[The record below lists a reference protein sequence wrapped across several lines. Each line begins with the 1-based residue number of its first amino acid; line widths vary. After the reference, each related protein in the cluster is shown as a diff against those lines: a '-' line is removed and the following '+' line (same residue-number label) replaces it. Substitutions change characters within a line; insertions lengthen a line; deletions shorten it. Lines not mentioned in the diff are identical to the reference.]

1 MIQHYLKVAIRN
13 LLKYKVQ
20 TGISMLGLA
29 AGFVCF
35 VLSTFWIHYEMTY
48 DQFRKDADRLY
59 LVRVNDGFAEERIT
73 WRVPVPL
80 GPYLKEHFPEIESF
94 AHFSSYEY
102 RVQVEG
108 RYEQAFF
115 SSADSAWVQMMD
127 VQLVDGNR
135 NFMQE
140 RSKEVAITEETAK
153 AWFGHEN
160 PLGKELEIRT
170 GDKRTIGAVVRVNNR
185 HTNFPIALMGDP
197 RKDRTWWNQTW
208 RMLVKVKE
216 GTDIPALE
224 AKISENLPYE
234 LIHPNEVRNT
244 GIERLY
250 LTPLTELRYAK
261 DFRNQSEGSI
271 TFRYI
276 VYFSVTGL
284 LVILCALMNYLT
296 LFINRMQVRKRE
308 MKLRLVHGASIQ
320 SLVRLLSLEFLLLL
334 MGSFLI
340 GMLGMEILFPAFLEL
355 TGTDAGR
362 TSLYGEALLF
372 LILISV
378 LLLSVAIGVIYGIQ
392 RRQLQGSGNGE
403 SERRFRTWIRKGSIV
418 FQLFICMLFMT
429 GTQWMNRQ
437 LDYLRQHDLGME
449 LHNRGYFAL
458 DRTENTSPFVEKLKQ
473 LPMITEVLPADYRP
487 LVTDI
492 GTSVGQIYQWEG
504 LEQKLDVPMPI
515 NLFVG
520 DETLARFYGLT
531 LLAGEWLNEF
541 SGYGEIVINESL
553 ARRMGYTPEEAI
565 GKHLITILQ
574 TPNQVIKGVVKDFQY
589 TSPTEQVPN
598 TGFIIGDEMGLMLWK
613 NGILFRFEEGT
624 WDACRTAIEQLCRKE
639 ASDKEITLVNEEE
652 SYNKYLQSE
661 AMLARLLAFASL
673 VCMLVAI
680 FGIYSLVTLTCEQR
694 RKEIAIRKVNGATV
708 RNILSLFYREYI
720 VLLLL
725 AALPAFPLAYILVK
739 HWIETYT
746 RQMSIPIAPALG
758 VFLVLLLVVGLSISW
773 RVWRAAHENPAEVIK
788 RE

>member
-35 VLSTFWIHYEMTY
+35 VLSAFWIHYEMTY

-59 LVRVNDGFAEERIT
+59 LVRVNDGFAEGRIT

-80 GPYLKEHFPEIESF
+80 GAYLQEHFPEIESF
-94 AHFSSYEY
+94 AYFYSFEY
-102 RVQVEG
+102 RVKVEG
-108 RYEQAFF
+108 RYEKAFF

-185 HTNFPIALMGDP
+185 HTNFPITLMGDP
-197 RKDRTWWNQTW
+197 RNGRTWWYQSW
-208 RMLVKVKE
+208 KMLVKVKE

-224 AKISENLPYE
+224 AKISGNLPYE
-234 LIHPNEVRNT
+234 LVHPNEVWNI

-261 DFRNQSEGSI
+261 DFRDQSEGGI

-378 LLLSVAIGVIYGIQ
+378 LLLGVAIGVIYGIQ

-613 NGILFRFEEGT
+613 NGILFRFKEGT

-673 VCMLVAI
+673 VCILVAI

>member
-59 LVRVNDGFAEERIT
+59 LVRVNDGFAEGRIT

-80 GPYLKEHFPEIESF
+80 GAYLQEHFPEIESF
-94 AHFSSYEY
+94 AYFDLFEY

-108 RYEQAFF
+108 RYEQAFL
-115 SSADSAWVQMMD
+115 SSADSAWVKMMD

-135 NFMQE
+135 NFMQQ

-170 GDKRTIGAVVRVNNR
+170 DDKRTIGAIVRVNNR

-208 RMLVKVKE
+208 KMLVKVKE

-261 DFRNQSEGSI
+261 DFRNQSEGGI

-320 SLVRLLSLEFLLLL
+320 SLVRLLGLEFLLLL
-334 MGSFLI
+334 IGSFLI

-378 LLLSVAIGVIYGIQ
+378 LLLGVAIGVIYGIQ

-487 LVTDI
+487 LVSDI
-492 GTSVGQIYQWEG
+492 GTTVGQIYQWEG
-504 LEQKLDVPMPI
+504 LEQKLDVPIPI

-613 NGILFRFEEGT
+613 NGILFRFKEGT

-639 ASDKEITLVNEEE
+639 APDKEITLVNEEE

>member
-29 AGFVCF
+29 AGFICF
-35 VLSTFWIHYEMTY
+35 VLSAFWIHYEMSY

-59 LVRVNDGFAEERIT
+59 LVRVNDGFAEGRIT

-80 GPYLKEHFPEIESF
+80 GAYLKEHFPEIESF
-94 AHFSSYEY
+94 AYFHLFEY
-102 RVQVEG
+102 RVKVEG
-108 RYEQAFF
+108 RYEQASF

-135 NFMQE
+135 NFMQQ
-140 RSKEVAITEETAK
+140 RSKEVAITEETAR
-153 AWFGHEN
+153 AWFGSEN

-185 HTNFPIALMGDP
+185 HTNFPITLMGA
-197 RKDRTWWNQTW
+197 RNGRTWWYQSW
-208 RMLVKVKE
+208 KMLVKVKE

-224 AKISENLPYE
+224 AKISDNLPYE
-234 LIHPNEVRNT
+234 LIHPSETRNT

-261 DFRNQSEGSI
+261 DFRDQSEGGI

-320 SLVRLLSLEFLLLL
+320 SLVRLLGLEFLLLL
-334 MGSFLI
+334 IGSFLI

-487 LVTDI
+487 LVSDI
-492 GTSVGQIYQWEG
+492 GTTVGQIYQWEG

-589 TSPTEQVPN
+589 TSPTEQLPN

-613 NGILFRFEEGT
+613 NGILFRFKEGT

-673 VCMLVAI
+673 ICMLVAI

-746 RQMSIPIAPALG
+746 RQMPIPIAPALG

>member
-1 MIQHYLKVAIRN
+1 MITHDLKVAIRN

-35 VLSTFWIHYEMTY
+35 VLSAFWIHYERTY

-59 LVRVNDGFAEERIT
+59 LVRVNDGYAEGRIT
-73 WRVPVPL
+73 WRVPIPL

-94 AHFSSYEY
+94 AYFYSFEY
-102 RVQVEG
+102 RVKVEG

-135 NFMQE
+135 NFMQQ

-208 RMLVKVKE
+208 KMLVKVKE

-224 AKISENLPYE
+224 AKISDNLPYE
-234 LIHPNEVRNT
+234 LIHPSETRNT

-261 DFRNQSEGSI
+261 DFRDQSEGGI

-320 SLVRLLSLEFLLLL
+320 SLVRLLGLEFLLLL
-334 MGSFLI
+334 IGSFLI

-487 LVTDI
+487 LVSDI
-492 GTSVGQIYQWEG
+492 GTTVGQIYQWEG

-553 ARRMGYTPEEAI
+553 ARRMGYTPEEAV
-565 GKHLITILQ
+565 GKHIRMGLQ
-574 TPNQVIKGVVKDFQY
+574 TANQKIKGVVKDFQY
-589 TSPTEQVPN
+589 TSPTEQMPN

-613 NGILFRFEEGT
+613 NGILFRFKEGT

-673 VCMLVAI
+673 ICILVAI

-746 RQMSIPIAPALG
+746 RQMPIPIAPALG

>member
-35 VLSTFWIHYEMTY
+35 VLSAFWIHYERTY

-59 LVRVNDGFAEERIT
+59 LVRVNDGFAEGRIT

-80 GPYLKEHFPEIESF
+80 GAYLQEHFPEIESF
-94 AHFSSYEY
+94 APFTTYEY
-102 RVQVEG
+102 RVKVEG
-108 RYEQAFF
+108 RYEKAIL

-135 NFMQE
+135 NFMQQ
-140 RSKEVAITEETAK
+140 RSKEVAITEETAR
-153 AWFGHEN
+153 AWFGSEN

-185 HTNFPIALMGDP
+185 HTNFPITLMGA
-197 RKDRTWWNQTW
+197 RNGRTWWYQSW
-208 RMLVKVKE
+208 KMLVKVKE

-224 AKISENLPYE
+224 AKISGNLPYE
-234 LIHPNEVRNT
+234 LVHPNEVWNI

-261 DFRNQSEGSI
+261 DFRDQSEGGI

-320 SLVRLLSLEFLLLL
+320 SLVRLLGLEFLLLL

-487 LVTDI
+487 LVSDI
-492 GTSVGQIYQWEG
+492 GTTVGQIYQWEG

-553 ARRMGYTPEEAI
+553 ARRMGYTPEEAV
-565 GKHLITILQ
+565 GKHIRMGLQ
-574 TPNQVIKGVVKDFQY
+574 TANQKIKGVVKDFQY
-589 TSPTEQVPN
+589 KAPTEQLPN

-613 NGILFRFEEGT
+613 NGILFRFKEGT

-673 VCMLVAI
+673 ICMLVAI

-746 RQMSIPIAPALG
+746 RQMPIPIAPALG

>member
-1 MIQHYLKVAIRN
+1 MITHDLKVAIRN

-29 AGFVCF
+29 TGFVCF

-59 LVRVNDGFAEERIT
+59 LVRVNDGFAEGRIT

-80 GPYLKEHFPEIESF
+80 GAYLQEHFPEIESF
-94 AHFSSYEY
+94 AYFYSFEY
-102 RVQVEG
+102 RVKVEG
-108 RYEQAFF
+108 RYEQAFL
-115 SSADSAWVQMMD
+115 SSADSAWVQMID

-135 NFMQE
+135 NFMQQ

-153 AWFGHEN
+153 AWFGQEN
-160 PLGKELEIRT
+160 PLGKELEI
-170 GDKRTIGAVVRVNNR
+170 GIDDKRTIGAVVRVDNR
-185 HTNFPIALMGDP
+185 HTNFPITLMGDP
-197 RKDRTWWNQTW
+197 QTGRTWWYQSW
-208 RMLVKVKE
+208 KMLVKVKE

-261 DFRNQSEGSI
+261 DFRDQSEGGI

-320 SLVRLLSLEFLLLL
+320 SLVRLLGLEFLLLL
-334 MGSFLI
+334 IGSFLI

-378 LLLSVAIGVIYGIQ
+378 LLLGVAIGVIYGIQ

-458 DRTENTSPFVEKLKQ
+458 DRTENTSPFVDKLKQ

-487 LVTDI
+487 LVSDI
-492 GTSVGQIYQWEG
+492 GTTVGQIYQWEG

-553 ARRMGYTPEEAI
+553 ARRMGYTPEEAV
-565 GKHLITILQ
+565 GKHIRMGLQ
-574 TPNQVIKGVVKDFQY
+574 TANQKIKGVVKDFQY
-589 TSPTEQVPN
+589 KAPTEQLPN

-613 NGILFRFEEGT
+613 NGILFRFKEGT

-673 VCMLVAI
+673 ICMLVAI

-739 HWIETYT
+739 HWIETYM

>member
-35 VLSTFWIHYEMTY
+35 VLSAFWIHYEMTY

-59 LVRVNDGFAEERIT
+59 LVRVNDGFAEGRIT

-80 GPYLKEHFPEIESF
+80 GAYLQEHFPEIESF
-94 AHFSSYEY
+94 APFTTYEY
-102 RVQVEG
+102 RVKVEG
-108 RYEQAFF
+108 RYEKAFL

-135 NFMQE
+135 NFMQQ
-140 RSKEVAITEETAK
+140 RSKEVAITEETAR
-153 AWFGHEN
+153 AWFGSEN
-160 PLGKELEIRT
+160 PLGKEVEIVT
-170 GDKRTIGAVVRVNNR
+170 GDKRTIGAIVRVNNR

-197 RKDRTWWNQTW
+197 RNGRTWWYQSW
-208 RMLVKVKE
+208 KMLVKVKE

-234 LIHPNEVRNT
+234 LIHPNEVWNT

-261 DFRNQSEGSI
+261 DFRDQSEGGI

-320 SLVRLLSLEFLLLL
+320 SLVRLLGLEFLLLL

-613 NGILFRFEEGT
+613 NGILFRFKEGT
-624 WDACRTAIEQLCRKE
+624 WDTCRTAIEQLCRKE
-639 ASDKEITLVNEEE
+639 APDKEITLVNEEE

-758 VFLVLLLVVGLSISW
+758 VFLVLLWVVGLSISW

>member
-1 MIQHYLKVAIRN
+1 MITHDLKVAIRN

-29 AGFVCF
+29 AGFICF
-35 VLSTFWIHYEMTY
+35 VLSAFWIHYEMSY

-59 LVRVNDGFAEERIT
+59 LVRVNDGFAEGRIT

-80 GPYLKEHFPEIESF
+80 GAYLQEHFPEIESF
-94 AHFSSYEY
+94 APFTTYEY
-102 RVQVEG
+102 RVKVEG
-108 RYEQAFF
+108 RYEKAIL

-135 NFMQE
+135 NFMQQ

-170 GDKRTIGAVVRVNNR
+170 DDKRTIGAVVRVNNR

-208 RMLVKVKE
+208 MMLVKVEE

-261 DFRNQSEGSI
+261 DFRDQSEGGI

-320 SLVRLLSLEFLLLL
+320 SLVRLLGLEFLLLL
-334 MGSFLI
+334 IGSFLI

-378 LLLSVAIGVIYGIQ
+378 LLLGVAIGVIYGIQ

-487 LVTDI
+487 LVSDI
-492 GTSVGQIYQWEG
+492 GTTVGQIYQWEG

-613 NGILFRFEEGT
+613 NGILFRFKEGT

-639 ASDKEITLVNEEE
+639 APDKEITLVNEEA

-673 VCMLVAI
+673 ICILVAI

>member
-29 AGFVCF
+29 AGFICF
-35 VLSTFWIHYEMTY
+35 VLSAFWIHYEMTY

-59 LVRVNDGFAEERIT
+59 LVRVNDGFAEGRIT

-108 RYEQAFF
+108 RYEQAFL

-378 LLLSVAIGVIYGIQ
+378 LLLGVAIGVIYGIQ

-613 NGILFRFEEGT
+613 NGILFRFKEGT

-746 RQMSIPIAPALG
+746 RQMPIPIAPALG

>member
-1 MIQHYLKVAIRN
+1 MITHDLKVAIRN

-29 AGFVCF
+29 AGFICF
-35 VLSTFWIHYEMTY
+35 VLSAFWIHYEMSY

-59 LVRVNDGFAEERIT
+59 LVRVNDGFAEGRIT

-80 GPYLKEHFPEIESF
+80 GAYLQEHFPEIESF
-94 AHFSSYEY
+94 APFTTYEY
-102 RVQVEG
+102 RVKVEG
-108 RYEQAFF
+108 RYEKAIL

-135 NFMQE
+135 NFMQQ

-170 GDKRTIGAVVRVNNR
+170 DDKRTIGAVVRVNNR

-208 RMLVKVKE
+208 MMLVKVEE

-261 DFRNQSEGSI
+261 DFRNQSEGGI

-320 SLVRLLSLEFLLLL
+320 SLVRLLGLEFLLLL
-334 MGSFLI
+334 IGSFLI

-378 LLLSVAIGVIYGIQ
+378 LLLGVAIGVIYGIQ

-487 LVTDI
+487 LVSDI
-492 GTSVGQIYQWEG
+492 GTTVGQIYQWEG

-553 ARRMGYTPEEAI
+553 ARRMGYTPEEAV
-565 GKHLITILQ
+565 GKHIRMGLQ
-574 TPNQVIKGVVKDFQY
+574 TANQKIKGVVKDFQY
-589 TSPTEQVPN
+589 KAPTEQLPN

-613 NGILFRFEEGT
+613 NGILFRFKEGT

-639 ASDKEITLVNEEE
+639 APDKEITLVNEEE

-673 VCMLVAI
+673 ICMLVAI

>member
-35 VLSTFWIHYEMTY
+35 VLSAFWIHYEMTY

-59 LVRVNDGFAEERIT
+59 LVRVNDGFAEGRIT

-80 GPYLKEHFPEIESF
+80 GAYLKEHFPEIESF
-94 AHFSSYEY
+94 AYFDLFEY
-102 RVQVEG
+102 RVKVEG
-108 RYEQAFF
+108 RYEQAFL

-135 NFMQE
+135 NFMQQ

-185 HTNFPIALMGDP
+185 HTNFPITLMGDP
-197 RKDRTWWNQTW
+197 RNGRTWWYQSW
-208 RMLVKVKE
+208 KMLVKVKE

-261 DFRNQSEGSI
+261 DFRDQSEGGI

-320 SLVRLLSLEFLLLL
+320 SLVRLLGLEFLLLL

-378 LLLSVAIGVIYGIQ
+378 LLLGVAIGVIYGIQ

-487 LVTDI
+487 LVSDI
-492 GTSVGQIYQWEG
+492 GTAVGQIQQWEG
-504 LEQKLDVPMPI
+504 LEQKLDVPIPI

-565 GKHLITILQ
+565 GKHINTGMQIS
-574 TPNQVIKGVVKDFQY
+574 NQVIKGVVKDFQY
-589 TSPTEQVPN
+589 TPPTEQIPN
-598 TGFIIGDEMGLMLWK
+598 TGFVIGDEMGLMLWQ
-613 NGILFRFEEGT
+613 NGILFRFKEGT

-639 ASDKEITLVNEEE
+639 APDKEISLVNEEE

-746 RQMSIPIAPALG
+746 RQMPIPIAPALG

-773 RVWRAAHENPAEVIK
+773 RVWCAAHENPAEVIK

>member
-59 LVRVNDGFAEERIT
+59 LVRVNDGFAEGRIT

-80 GPYLKEHFPEIESF
+80 GAYLQEHFPEIESF

-102 RVQVEG
+102 RVKVEG
-108 RYEQAFF
+108 RYEQAFL

-135 NFMQE
+135 NFMQQ

-170 GDKRTIGAVVRVNNR
+170 DDKRTIGAIVRVNNR

-208 RMLVKVKE
+208 KMLVKVKE

-261 DFRNQSEGSI
+261 DFRDQSEGGI

-320 SLVRLLSLEFLLLL
+320 SLVRLLGLEFLLLL

-378 LLLSVAIGVIYGIQ
+378 LLLGVAIGVIYGIQ

-487 LVTDI
+487 LVSDI
-492 GTSVGQIYQWEG
+492 GTTVGQIYQWEG

-553 ARRMGYTPEEAI
+553 ARRMGYTPEEAV
-565 GKHLITILQ
+565 GKHIRMGLQ
-574 TPNQVIKGVVKDFQY
+574 TANQKIKGVVKDFQY
-589 TSPTEQVPN
+589 KAPTEQLPN

-613 NGILFRFEEGT
+613 NGILFRFKEGT
-624 WDACRTAIEQLCRKE
+624 WDACRTALEQLCRKE
-639 ASDKEITLVNEEE
+639 ASDKEITLVNEEA

-758 VFLVLLLVVGLSISW
+758 IFLVLLLVVGLSISW

>member
-59 LVRVNDGFAEERIT
+59 LVRVNDGFAEGRIT

-80 GPYLKEHFPEIESF
+80 GAYLQEHFPEIESF
-94 AHFSSYEY
+94 APFTTYEY
-102 RVQVEG
+102 RVKVEG
-108 RYEQAFF
+108 RYEKAIL

-135 NFMQE
+135 NFMQQ
-140 RSKEVAITEETAK
+140 RSKEVAITEETAR
-153 AWFGHEN
+153 AWFGSEN

-185 HTNFPIALMGDP
+185 HTNFPITLMGA
-197 RKDRTWWNQTW
+197 RNGRTWWYQSW
-208 RMLVKVKE
+208 KMLVKVKE

-224 AKISENLPYE
+224 AKISDNLPYE
-234 LIHPNEVRNT
+234 LIHPSETRNT

-261 DFRNQSEGSI
+261 DFRDQSEGGI

-320 SLVRLLSLEFLLLL
+320 SLVRLLGLEFLLLL
-334 MGSFLI
+334 IGSFLI

-378 LLLSVAIGVIYGIQ
+378 LLLGVAIGVIYGIQ

-487 LVTDI
+487 LVSDI
-492 GTSVGQIYQWEG
+492 GTTVGQIYQWEG

-553 ARRMGYTPEEAI
+553 ARRMEYTPEEAI

-589 TSPTEQVPN
+589 TSPTEQMPN

-613 NGILFRFEEGT
+613 NGILFRFKEGT

-639 ASDKEITLVNEEE
+639 APDKEITLVNEEA

-746 RQMSIPIAPALG
+746 RQMPIPIAPALG

>member
-35 VLSTFWIHYEMTY
+35 VLSAFWIHYEMTY

-59 LVRVNDGFAEERIT
+59 LVRVNDGFAEGRIT

-80 GPYLKEHFPEIESF
+80 GAYLQEHFPEIESF
-94 AHFSSYEY
+94 APFTTYEY
-102 RVQVEG
+102 RVKVEG
-108 RYEQAFF
+108 RYEKAIL

-135 NFMQE
+135 NFMQQ
-140 RSKEVAITEETAK
+140 RSKEVAITEETAR
-153 AWFGHEN
+153 AWFGSEN
-160 PLGKELEIRT
+160 PLGKELEIWT

-185 HTNFPIALMGDP
+185 HTNFPITLMGDP
-197 RKDRTWWNQTW
+197 RNGRTWWYQSW
-208 RMLVKVKE
+208 KMLVKVKE

-224 AKISENLPYE
+224 AKISGNLPYE
-234 LIHPNEVRNT
+234 LVHPNEVWNI

-261 DFRNQSEGSI
+261 DFRDQSEGGI

-320 SLVRLLSLEFLLLL
+320 SLVRLLGLEFLLLL

-613 NGILFRFEEGT
+613 NGILFRFKEGT

>member
-1 MIQHYLKVAIRN
+1 MITHDLKVAIRN

-48 DQFRKDADRLY
+48 DQFRKDAERLY
-59 LVRVNDGFAEERIT
+59 LVRVNDGFAEGRIT

-80 GPYLKEHFPEIESF
+80 GAYLQEHFPEIESF

-108 RYEQAFF
+108 RYEQAFL

-135 NFMQE
+135 NFMQQ

-170 GDKRTIGAVVRVNNR
+170 DDKRTIGAIVRVNNR

-208 RMLVKVKE
+208 KMLVKVKE
-216 GTDIPALE
+216 GTDIPVLE

-261 DFRNQSEGSI
+261 DFRDQSEGGI

-320 SLVRLLSLEFLLLL
+320 SLVRLLGLEFLLLL
-334 MGSFLI
+334 IGSFLI

-487 LVTDI
+487 LVSDI
-492 GTSVGQIYQWEG
+492 GTTVGQIYQWEG

-553 ARRMGYTPEEAI
+553 ARRMGYTPEEAV
-565 GKHLITILQ
+565 GKHIRMGLQ
-574 TPNQVIKGVVKDFQY
+574 TANQKIKGVVKDFQY
-589 TSPTEQVPN
+589 KAPTEQLPN

-613 NGILFRFEEGT
+613 NGILFRFKEGT

-639 ASDKEITLVNEEE
+639 ASDKEITLVNEEA

-673 VCMLVAI
+673 ICILVAI

>member
-1 MIQHYLKVAIRN
+1 MIQYYLKVAIRN

-29 AGFVCF
+29 AGFICF
-35 VLSTFWIHYEMTY
+35 VLSTFWIHYEMSY

-59 LVRVNDGFAEERIT
+59 LVRVNDGYAEGRIT
-73 WRVPVPL
+73 WRVPIPL

-94 AHFSSYEY
+94 AYFYSFEY
-102 RVQVEG
+102 RVKVEG
-108 RYEQAFF
+108 RYEKAFF

-135 NFMQE
+135 NFMQQ
-140 RSKEVAITEETAK
+140 RSKEVAITEETAR
-153 AWFGHEN
+153 AWFGSEN

-185 HTNFPIALMGDP
+185 HTNFPITLMGDP
-197 RKDRTWWNQTW
+197 RNGRTWWYQSW
-208 RMLVKVKE
+208 KMLVKVKE

-224 AKISENLPYE
+224 AKISGNLPYE
-234 LIHPNEVRNT
+234 LVHPNEVRNT

-261 DFRNQSEGSI
+261 DFRDQSEGGI

-320 SLVRLLSLEFLLLL
+320 SLVRLLGLEFLLLL
-334 MGSFLI
+334 IGSFLI

-378 LLLSVAIGVIYGIQ
+378 LLLGVAIGVIYGIQ

-487 LVTDI
+487 LVSDI
-492 GTSVGQIYQWEG
+492 GATVGQIYQWEG

-553 ARRMGYTPEEAI
+553 ARRMGYTPKEAV
-565 GKHLITILQ
+565 GKHIRMGLQ
-574 TPNQVIKGVVKDFQY
+574 TANQKIKGVVKDFQY
-589 TSPTEQVPN
+589 KAPTEQMPN
-598 TGFIIGDEMGLMLWK
+598 TGFIIGDEMGIMLRS
-613 NGILFRFEEGT
+613 NGILFRFKEGT

-639 ASDKEITLVNEEE
+639 APDKEITLVNEEE

-673 VCMLVAI
+673 VCILVAI

-746 RQMSIPIAPALG
+746 RQMSIPVAPALG

-773 RVWRAAHENPAEVIK
+773 RVWRAAHENPTEVIK

>member
-35 VLSTFWIHYEMTY
+35 VLSAFWIHYEMTY

-59 LVRVNDGFAEERIT
+59 LVRVNDGYAEGRIT

-80 GPYLKEHFPEIESF
+80 GAYLQEHFPEIESF
-94 AHFSSYEY
+94 AYFYSFEY
-102 RVQVEG
+102 RVKVEG
-108 RYEQAFF
+108 RYEKAFF

-135 NFMQE
+135 NFMQQ

-170 GDKRTIGAVVRVNNR
+170 DDKRTIGAIVRVNNR

-208 RMLVKVKE
+208 KMLVKVKE

-261 DFRNQSEGSI
+261 DFRNQSEGGI

-320 SLVRLLSLEFLLLL
+320 SLVRLLGLEFLLLL

-378 LLLSVAIGVIYGIQ
+378 LLLGVAIGVIYGIQ

-487 LVTDI
+487 LVSDI
-492 GTSVGQIYQWEG
+492 GATVGQIYQWEG

-520 DETLARFYGLT
+520 YETLARFYGLT

-541 SGYGEIVINESL
+541 SGYEEIVINESL
-553 ARRMGYTPEEAI
+553 ARRMGYTPKEAV
-565 GKHLITILQ
+565 GKHIRMGLQ
-574 TPNQVIKGVVKDFQY
+574 TANQKIKGVVKDFQY
-589 TSPTEQVPN
+589 KAPTEQMPN
-598 TGFIIGDEMGLMLWK
+598 TGFIIGDEMGIMLRS
-613 NGILFRFEEGT
+613 NGILFRFKEGT

-639 ASDKEITLVNEEE
+639 APDKEITLVNEEE

-673 VCMLVAI
+673 VCILVAI

>member
-35 VLSTFWIHYEMTY
+35 VLSAFWIHYEMTY

-59 LVRVNDGFAEERIT
+59 LVRVNDGYAEGRIT
-73 WRVPVPL
+73 WRVPIPL

-94 AHFSSYEY
+94 AYFDLFEY
-102 RVQVEG
+102 RVKVEG
-108 RYEQAFF
+108 RYEQAFL

-197 RKDRTWWNQTW
+197 QTGRTWWNQTW
-208 RMLVKVKE
+208 KMLVKVKE

-261 DFRNQSEGSI
+261 DFRDQSEGGI

-320 SLVRLLSLEFLLLL
+320 SLVRLLGLEFLLLL
-334 MGSFLI
+334 IGSFLI

-378 LLLSVAIGVIYGIQ
+378 LLLGVAIGVIYGIQ

-487 LVTDI
+487 LVSDI
-492 GTSVGQIYQWEG
+492 GATVGQIYQWEG

-520 DETLARFYGLT
+520 YETLARFYGLT

-541 SGYGEIVINESL
+541 SGYEEIVINESL
-553 ARRMGYTPEEAI
+553 ARRMGYTPEEAV
-565 GKHLITILQ
+565 GKHIRMGLQ
-574 TPNQVIKGVVKDFQY
+574 TANQKIKGVVKDFQY
-589 TSPTEQVPN
+589 KAPTEQMPN
-598 TGFIIGDEMGLMLWK
+598 TGFIIGDEMGIMLRS
-613 NGILFRFEEGT
+613 NGILFRFKEGT

-639 ASDKEITLVNEEE
+639 APDKEITLVNEEE

>member
-1 MIQHYLKVAIRN
+1 MITHDLKVAIRN

-29 AGFVCF
+29 AGFICF
-35 VLSTFWIHYEMTY
+35 VLSAFWIHYEMSY

-59 LVRVNDGFAEERIT
+59 LVRVNDGFAEGRIT

-80 GPYLKEHFPEIESF
+80 GAYLQEHFPEIESF
-94 AHFSSYEY
+94 APFTTYEY
-102 RVQVEG
+102 RVKVEG
-108 RYEQAFF
+108 RYEKAIL

-135 NFMQE
+135 NFMQQ

-170 GDKRTIGAVVRVNNR
+170 DDKRTIGAVVRVNNR

-208 RMLVKVKE
+208 MMLVKVEE

-261 DFRNQSEGSI
+261 DFRNQSEGGI

-320 SLVRLLSLEFLLLL
+320 SLVRLLGLEFLLLL
-334 MGSFLI
+334 IGSFLI

-378 LLLSVAIGVIYGIQ
+378 LLLGVAIGVIYGIQ

-487 LVTDI
+487 LVSDI
-492 GTSVGQIYQWEG
+492 GTTVGQIYQWEG

-541 SGYGEIVINESL
+541 SSYGEIVINESL

-613 NGILFRFEEGT
+613 NGILFRFKEGT

-639 ASDKEITLVNEEE
+639 APDKEITLVNEEE

-720 VLLLL
+720 VLLLF

>member
-59 LVRVNDGFAEERIT
+59 LVRVNDGYAEGRIT
-73 WRVPVPL
+73 WRVPIPL
-80 GPYLKEHFPEIESF
+80 GSYLKEHFPEIESF
-94 AHFSSYEY
+94 AYFYSFEY
-102 RVQVEG
+102 RVKVEG
-108 RYEQAFF
+108 RYEKAFF

-135 NFMQE
+135 NFMQQH
-140 RSKEVAITEETAK
+140 STEVAITEETAK
-153 AWFGHEN
+153 AWFGQEN

-185 HTNFPIALMGDP
+185 HTNFPITLMGA
-197 RKDRTWWNQTW
+197 RNGRTWWYQSW
-208 RMLVKVKE
+208 KMLVKVKE

-234 LIHPNEVRNT
+234 LIHPSETRNT

-261 DFRNQSEGSI
+261 DFRDQSEGGI

-320 SLVRLLSLEFLLLL
+320 SLVRLLGLEFLLLL
-334 MGSFLI
+334 IGSFLI

-487 LVTDI
+487 LVSDI
-492 GTSVGQIYQWEG
+492 GTTVGQIYQWEG

-589 TSPTEQVPN
+589 TSPTEQLPN

-613 NGILFRFEEGT
+613 NGILFRFKEGT

-746 RQMSIPIAPALG
+746 RQMPIPIAPALG

>member
-1 MIQHYLKVAIRN
+1 MITHDLKVAIRN

-59 LVRVNDGFAEERIT
+59 LVRVNDGYAEGRIT
-73 WRVPVPL
+73 WRVPIPL

-94 AHFSSYEY
+94 AYFYSFEY
-102 RVQVEG
+102 RVKVEG
-108 RYEQAFF
+108 RYEQAFL
-115 SSADSAWVQMMD
+115 SSADSAWVQMID

-135 NFMQE
+135 NFMQQ

-153 AWFGHEN
+153 AWFGQEN
-160 PLGKELEIRT
+160 PLGKELEI
-170 GDKRTIGAVVRVNNR
+170 GIDDKRTIGAVVRVDNR
-185 HTNFPIALMGDP
+185 HTNFPITLMGDP
-197 RKDRTWWNQTW
+197 QTGRTWWYQSW
-208 RMLVKVKE
+208 KMLVKVKE

-261 DFRNQSEGSI
+261 DFRDQSEGGI

-334 MGSFLI
+334 IGSFLI

-378 LLLSVAIGVIYGIQ
+378 LLLGVAIGVIYGIQ

-487 LVTDI
+487 LVSDI
-492 GTSVGQIYQWEG
+492 GTTVGQIYQWEG

-553 ARRMGYTPEEAI
+553 ARRMGYTPEEAV
-565 GKHLITILQ
+565 GKHIRMGLQ
-574 TPNQVIKGVVKDFQY
+574 TANQKIKGVVKDFQY
-589 TSPTEQVPN
+589 TSPTEQMPN

-613 NGILFRFEEGT
+613 NGILFRFKEGT

-639 ASDKEITLVNEEE
+639 ASDKEITLVNEEA

-746 RQMSIPIAPALG
+746 RQMPIPIAPALG

>member
-29 AGFVCF
+29 AGFICF

-59 LVRVNDGFAEERIT
+59 LVRVNDGFAEGRIT

-80 GPYLKEHFPEIESF
+80 GAYLQEHFPEIESF

-102 RVQVEG
+102 RVKVEG
-108 RYEQAFF
+108 RYEKAFF

-135 NFMQE
+135 NFMQQ

-208 RMLVKVKE
+208 KMLVKVKE

-261 DFRNQSEGSI
+261 DFRDQSEGGI

-320 SLVRLLSLEFLLLL
+320 SLVRLLGLEFLLLL
-334 MGSFLI
+334 IGSFLI

-378 LLLSVAIGVIYGIQ
+378 LLLGVAIGVIYGIQ

-403 SERRFRTWIRKGSIV
+403 SERHFRTWIRKGSIV

-613 NGILFRFEEGT
+613 NGILFRFKEGT

>member
-29 AGFVCF
+29 AGFICF
-35 VLSTFWIHYEMTY
+35 VLSAFWIHYEMTY

-59 LVRVNDGFAEERIT
+59 LVRVNDGFAEGRIT

-80 GPYLKEHFPEIESF
+80 GAYLQEHFPEIESF
-94 AHFSSYEY
+94 APFTTYEY
-102 RVQVEG
+102 RVKVEG
-108 RYEQAFF
+108 RYEKAIL

-135 NFMQE
+135 NFMQQ
-140 RSKEVAITEETAK
+140 RSKEVAITEETAR
-153 AWFGHEN
+153 AWFGSEN

-185 HTNFPIALMGDP
+185 HTNFPITLMGA
-197 RKDRTWWNQTW
+197 RNGRTWWYQSW
-208 RMLVKVKE
+208 KMLVKVKE

-224 AKISENLPYE
+224 AKISDNLPYE
-234 LIHPNEVRNT
+234 LIHPSETRNT

-261 DFRNQSEGSI
+261 DFRDQSEGGI

-378 LLLSVAIGVIYGIQ
+378 LLLGVAIGVIYGIQ

-403 SERRFRTWIRKGSIV
+403 SERRFRMWIRKGSIV

-458 DRTENTSPFVEKLKQ
+458 DRTENTSPFVAKLKQ

-487 LVTDI
+487 LVSDI
-492 GTSVGQIYQWEG
+492 GATVGQIYQWEG

-589 TSPTEQVPN
+589 TSPTEQMPN

-613 NGILFRFEEGT
+613 NGILFRFKEGT

-746 RQMSIPIAPALG
+746 RQMPIPIAPALG

>member
-29 AGFVCF
+29 AGFICF
-35 VLSTFWIHYEMTY
+35 VLSAFWIHYEMTY
-48 DQFRKDADRLY
+48 DQFRKDVDRLY
-59 LVRVNDGFAEERIT
+59 LVRVNDGFAEGRIT

-80 GPYLKEHFPEIESF
+80 GAFLQEHFPEIESF
-94 AHFSSYEY
+94 AYFYSFEY

-135 NFMQE
+135 NFMQQP
-140 RSKEVAITEETAK
+140 STEVAITEEAAK

-170 GDKRTIGAVVRVNNR
+170 GDKRTIGAIVRVNNR
-185 HTNFPIALMGDP
+185 HTNFPITLMGDP
-197 RKDRTWWNQTW
+197 RNGRTWWYQSW
-208 RMLVKVKE
+208 KMLVKVKE

-234 LIHPNEVRNT
+234 LIHPSETRNT

-261 DFRNQSEGSI
+261 DFRDQSEGGI

-320 SLVRLLSLEFLLLL
+320 SLVRLLGLEFLLLL
-334 MGSFLI
+334 IGSFLI
-340 GMLGMEILFPAFLEL
+340 GMFGMEILFPAFLEL

-487 LVTDI
+487 LVSDI
-492 GTSVGQIYQWEG
+492 GAIVGQIQQWEG
-504 LEQKLDVPMPI
+504 LEQKLDVPIPI

-553 ARRMGYTPEEAI
+553 ARRMGYTPEEVI
-565 GKHLITILQ
+565 GKHINTGMQ

-589 TSPTEQVPN
+589 KAPTEQMPN
-598 TGFIIGDEMGLMLWK
+598 TGFVIGDEMGLMLWK
-613 NGILFRFEEGT
+613 NGILFRFKEGT

-639 ASDKEITLVNEEE
+639 APDKEITLVNEEE

-673 VCMLVAI
+673 ICMLVAI

-746 RQMSIPIAPALG
+746 RQMPVPIAPALG
-758 VFLVLLLVVGLSISW
+758 IFLVLLLVVGLSISW

>member
-35 VLSTFWIHYEMTY
+35 VLSAFWIHYEMTY
-48 DQFRKDADRLY
+48 DQFRKDAERLY
-59 LVRVNDGFAEERIT
+59 LVRVNDGFAEGRIT

-80 GPYLKEHFPEIESF
+80 GAYLQEHFPEIESF

-108 RYEQAFF
+108 RYEQAFL

-135 NFMQE
+135 NFMQQ

-170 GDKRTIGAVVRVNNR
+170 DDKRTIGAIVRVNNR

-208 RMLVKVKE
+208 KMLVKVKE
-216 GTDIPALE
+216 GTDIPVLE

-261 DFRNQSEGSI
+261 DFRDQSEGGI

-334 MGSFLI
+334 IGSFLI

-378 LLLSVAIGVIYGIQ
+378 LLLGVAIGVIYGIQ

-487 LVTDI
+487 LVSDI
-492 GTSVGQIYQWEG
+492 GTTVGQIYQWEG

-553 ARRMGYTPEEAI
+553 ARRMGYTPEEAV
-565 GKHLITILQ
+565 GKHIRMGLQ
-574 TPNQVIKGVVKDFQY
+574 TANQKIKGVVKDFQY
-589 TSPTEQVPN
+589 KAPTEQVPN

-613 NGILFRFEEGT
+613 NGILFRFKEGT

-673 VCMLVAI
+673 ICMLVAI

>member
-29 AGFVCF
+29 AGFICF
-35 VLSTFWIHYEMTY
+35 VLSAFWIHYEMTY

-59 LVRVNDGFAEERIT
+59 LVRVNDGFAEGRIT

-224 AKISENLPYE
+224 AKISGNLPYE
-234 LIHPNEVRNT
+234 LVHPNEVWNI

-261 DFRNQSEGSI
+261 DFRDQSEGGI

-320 SLVRLLSLEFLLLL
+320 SLVRLLGLEFLLLL

-378 LLLSVAIGVIYGIQ
+378 LLLGVAIGVIYGIQ

-613 NGILFRFEEGT
+613 NGILFRFKEGT

-673 VCMLVAI
+673 ICMLVAI

-725 AALPAFPLAYILVK
+725 ATLPAFPLAYILVK

>member
-613 NGILFRFEEGT
+613 NGILFRFKEGT

>member
-59 LVRVNDGFAEERIT
+59 LVRVNDGYAEGRIT
-73 WRVPVPL
+73 WRVPIPL

-94 AHFSSYEY
+94 AYFYSFEY
-102 RVQVEG
+102 RVKVEG
-108 RYEQAFF
+108 RYEQAFL

-135 NFMQE
+135 NFMQQ

-160 PLGKELEIRT
+160 PLGKELEIWT
-170 GDKRTIGAVVRVNNR
+170 GDKRTIGAVVRVDNR
-185 HTNFPIALMGDP
+185 HTNFPITLMGDP
-197 RKDRTWWNQTW
+197 QTGRTWWYQSW
-208 RMLVKVKE
+208 KMLVKVKE

-224 AKISENLPYE
+224 AKISDNLPYE
-234 LIHPNEVRNT
+234 LIHPSETRNT

-261 DFRNQSEGSI
+261 DFRDQSEGGI

-320 SLVRLLSLEFLLLL
+320 SLVRLLGLEFLLLL
-334 MGSFLI
+334 IGSFLI

-487 LVTDI
+487 LVSDI
-492 GTSVGQIYQWEG
+492 GTTVGQIYQWEG

-553 ARRMGYTPEEAI
+553 ARRMGYTPEEAV
-565 GKHLITILQ
+565 GKHIRMGLQ
-574 TPNQVIKGVVKDFQY
+574 TANQKIKGVVKDFQY
-589 TSPTEQVPN
+589 KAPTEQLPN

-613 NGILFRFEEGT
+613 NGILFRFKEGT

-639 ASDKEITLVNEEE
+639 APDKEITLVNEEE

-746 RQMSIPIAPALG
+746 RQMPIPIAPALG

>member
-1 MIQHYLKVAIRN
+1 MITHDLKVAIRN

-59 LVRVNDGFAEERIT
+59 LVRVNDGYAEGRIT
-73 WRVPVPL
+73 WRVPIPL

-94 AHFSSYEY
+94 AYFYSFEY
-102 RVQVEG
+102 RVKVEG
-108 RYEQAFF
+108 RYEQAFL
-115 SSADSAWVQMMD
+115 SSADSAWVQMID

-135 NFMQE
+135 NFMQQ

-153 AWFGHEN
+153 AWFGQEN
-160 PLGKELEIRT
+160 PLGKELEI
-170 GDKRTIGAVVRVNNR
+170 GIDDKRTIGAVVRVDNR
-185 HTNFPIALMGDP
+185 HTNFPITLMGDP
-197 RKDRTWWNQTW
+197 QTGRTWWYQSW
-208 RMLVKVKE
+208 KMLVKVKE

-261 DFRNQSEGSI
+261 DFRDQSEGGI

-320 SLVRLLSLEFLLLL
+320 SLVRLLGLEFLLLL
-334 MGSFLI
+334 IGSFLI

-378 LLLSVAIGVIYGIQ
+378 LLLGVAIGVIYGIQ

-473 LPMITEVLPADYRP
+473 LPMITEVLLADYRP
-487 LVTDI
+487 LVSDI
-492 GTSVGQIYQWEG
+492 GTTVGQIYQWEG

-613 NGILFRFEEGT
+613 NGILFRFKEGT

-639 ASDKEITLVNEEE
+639 APDKEITLVNEEE

-746 RQMSIPIAPALG
+746 RQMLIPIAPALG

>member
-13 LLKYKVQ
+13 LLKYKMQ

-29 AGFVCF
+29 AGFICF
-35 VLSTFWIHYEMTY
+35 VLSAFWIHYEMTY

-59 LVRVNDGFAEERIT
+59 LVRVNDGYAEGRIT

-80 GPYLKEHFPEIESF
+80 GAYLQEHFPEIESF
-94 AHFSSYEY
+94 AYFYSFEY
-102 RVQVEG
+102 RVKVEG
-108 RYEQAFF
+108 RYEKAFF

-135 NFMQE
+135 NFMQQ

-185 HTNFPIALMGDP
+185 HTNFPITLMGDP
-197 RKDRTWWNQTW
+197 RNGRTWWYQSW
-208 RMLVKVKE
+208 KMLVKVKE

-261 DFRNQSEGSI
+261 DFRDQSEGGI

-308 MKLRLVHGASIQ
+308 MKLRLVHGASIL
-320 SLVRLLSLEFLLLL
+320 SLVRLLGLEFLLLL
-334 MGSFLI
+334 IGSFLI
-340 GMLGMEILFPAFLEL
+340 GMLSMEILFPAFLEL

-378 LLLSVAIGVIYGIQ
+378 LLLGVAIGVIYGIQ

-487 LVTDI
+487 LVSDI
-492 GTSVGQIYQWEG
+492 GTTVGQIYQWEG

-553 ARRMGYTPEEAI
+553 ARRMGYTPEEAV
-565 GKHLITILQ
+565 GKHIRMGLQ
-574 TPNQVIKGVVKDFQY
+574 TANQKIKGVVKDFQY

-613 NGILFRFEEGT
+613 NGILFRFKEGT

-673 VCMLVAI
+673 ICMLVAI

-746 RQMSIPIAPALG
+746 RQMPIPIAPALG

>member
-35 VLSTFWIHYEMTY
+35 VLSAFWIHYEMTY
-48 DQFRKDADRLY
+48 DQFRKDAERLY
-59 LVRVNDGFAEERIT
+59 LVRVNDGFAEGRIT

-80 GPYLKEHFPEIESF
+80 GAYLQEHFPEIESF

-108 RYEQAFF
+108 RYEQAFL

-135 NFMQE
+135 NFMQQ

-170 GDKRTIGAVVRVNNR
+170 DDKRTIGAIVRVNNR

-208 RMLVKVKE
+208 KMLVKVKE
-216 GTDIPALE
+216 GTDIPVLE

-261 DFRNQSEGSI
+261 DFRDQSEGGI

-320 SLVRLLSLEFLLLL
+320 SLVRLLGLEFLLLL
-334 MGSFLI
+334 IGSFLI

-487 LVTDI
+487 LVSDI
-492 GTSVGQIYQWEG
+492 GTTVGQIYQWEG

-553 ARRMGYTPEEAI
+553 ARRMEYTPEEAI

-613 NGILFRFEEGT
+613 NGILFRFKEGT

-639 ASDKEITLVNEEE
+639 APDKEITLVNEEA

-673 VCMLVAI
+673 ICILVAI

>member
-1 MIQHYLKVAIRN
+1 MITHDLKVAIRN

-29 AGFVCF
+29 AGFICF
-35 VLSTFWIHYEMTY
+35 VLSAFWIHYEMSY

-59 LVRVNDGFAEERIT
+59 LVRVNDGFAEGRIT

-80 GPYLKEHFPEIESF
+80 GAYLQEHFPEIESF
-94 AHFSSYEY
+94 APFTTYEY
-102 RVQVEG
+102 RVKVEG
-108 RYEQAFF
+108 RYEKAIL

-135 NFMQE
+135 NFMQQ

-170 GDKRTIGAVVRVNNR
+170 DDKRTIGAVVRVNNR

-208 RMLVKVKE
+208 MMLVKVEE

-261 DFRNQSEGSI
+261 DFRNQSEGGI

-320 SLVRLLSLEFLLLL
+320 SLVRLLGLEFLLLL
-334 MGSFLI
+334 IGSFLI

-378 LLLSVAIGVIYGIQ
+378 LLLGVAIGVIYGIQ

-487 LVTDI
+487 LVSDI
-492 GTSVGQIYQWEG
+492 GATVGQIYQWEG

-589 TSPTEQVPN
+589 TSPTEQMPN

-613 NGILFRFEEGT
+613 NGILFRFKEGT

-673 VCMLVAI
+673 ICILVAI

-708 RNILSLFYREYI
+708 RSILSLFYREYI

>member
-1 MIQHYLKVAIRN
+1 MITHDLKVAIRN
-13 LLKYKVQ
+13 LLKYKMQ

-29 AGFVCF
+29 AGFICF
-35 VLSTFWIHYEMTY
+35 VLSAFWIHYEMTY

-59 LVRVNDGFAEERIT
+59 LVRVNDGYAEGRIT

-80 GPYLKEHFPEIESF
+80 GAYLKEHFPEIESF
-94 AHFSSYEY
+94 AYFYSFEY
-102 RVQVEG
+102 RVKVEG

-135 NFMQE
+135 NFMQQ

-153 AWFGHEN
+153 TWFGHEN
-160 PLGKELEIRT
+160 PLGKELEI
-170 GDKRTIGAVVRVNNR
+170 GIDDKRTIGVVVRVNNR

-197 RKDRTWWNQTW
+197 RNGRTWWYQSW
-208 RMLVKVKE
+208 KMLVKVKE

-234 LIHPNEVRNT
+234 LIHPSETRNT

-261 DFRNQSEGSI
+261 DFRDQSEGGI

-320 SLVRLLSLEFLLLL
+320 SLVRLLGLEFLLLL
-334 MGSFLI
+334 MGSFMI

-362 TSLYGEALLF
+362 TALYGEALLF

-487 LVTDI
+487 LVSDI
-492 GTSVGQIYQWEG
+492 GTTVGQIYQWEG

-565 GKHLITILQ
+565 GKHLVTILQ

-613 NGILFRFEEGT
+613 NGILFRFKEGT
-624 WDACRTAIEQLCRKE
+624 WGACRTAIEQLCRKE
-639 ASDKEITLVNEEE
+639 APDKEITLVNEEE

-673 VCMLVAI
+673 VCILVAI

>member
-1 MIQHYLKVAIRN
+1 MITHDLKVAIRN
-13 LLKYKVQ
+13 LLKYKMQ

-29 AGFVCF
+29 AGFICF
-35 VLSTFWIHYEMTY
+35 VLSAFWIHYEMTY

-59 LVRVNDGFAEERIT
+59 LVRVNDGYAEGRIT

-80 GPYLKEHFPEIESF
+80 GAYLKEHFPEIESF
-94 AHFSSYEY
+94 AYFYSFEY
-102 RVQVEG
+102 RVKVEG

-135 NFMQE
+135 NFMQQ

-153 AWFGHEN
+153 TWFGHEN
-160 PLGKELEIRT
+160 PLGKELEI
-170 GDKRTIGAVVRVNNR
+170 GIDDKRTIGVVVRVNNR

-197 RKDRTWWNQTW
+197 RNGRTWWYQSW
-208 RMLVKVKE
+208 KMLVKVKE

-234 LIHPNEVRNT
+234 LIHPSETRNT

-261 DFRNQSEGSI
+261 DFRDQSEGGI

-320 SLVRLLSLEFLLLL
+320 SLVRLLGLEFLLLL
-334 MGSFLI
+334 MGSFMI
-340 GMLGMEILFPAFLEL
+340 GMLGMEILFPAILEL

-362 TSLYGEALLF
+362 TALYGEALLF

-487 LVTDI
+487 LVSDI
-492 GTSVGQIYQWEG
+492 GTTVGQIYQWEG

-565 GKHLITILQ
+565 GKHLVTILQ

-613 NGILFRFEEGT
+613 NGILFRFKEGT

-639 ASDKEITLVNEEE
+639 APDKEITLVNEEE

-673 VCMLVAI
+673 VCILVAI

>member
-29 AGFVCF
+29 AGFICF
-35 VLSTFWIHYEMTY
+35 VLSAFWIHYEMTY

-59 LVRVNDGFAEERIT
+59 LVRVNDGFAEGRIT

-80 GPYLKEHFPEIESF
+80 GAYLQEHFPEIESF

-102 RVQVEG
+102 RVKVEG
-108 RYEQAFF
+108 RYEQAFL

-135 NFMQE
+135 NFMQQ

-170 GDKRTIGAVVRVNNR
+170 DDKRTIGAVVRVNNR

-208 RMLVKVKE
+208 MMLVKVKE

-261 DFRNQSEGSI
+261 DFRNQSEGGI

-320 SLVRLLSLEFLLLL
+320 SLVRLLGLEFLLLL

-378 LLLSVAIGVIYGIQ
+378 LLLGVAIGVIYGIQ
-392 RRQLQGSGNGE
+392 RRQLQGSGDGE

-487 LVTDI
+487 LVSDI
-492 GTSVGQIYQWEG
+492 GATVGQIYQWEG

-520 DETLARFYGLT
+520 YETLARFYGLT

-553 ARRMGYTPEEAI
+553 ARRMGYTPEEAV
-565 GKHLITILQ
+565 GKHIRMGLQ
-574 TPNQVIKGVVKDFQY
+574 TANQKIKGVVKDFQY
-589 TSPTEQVPN
+589 KAPTEQMPN
-598 TGFIIGDEMGLMLWK
+598 TGFIIGDEMGIMLRS
-613 NGILFRFEEGT
+613 NGILFRFKEGT

>member
-1 MIQHYLKVAIRN
+1 MITHDLKVAIRN

-29 AGFVCF
+29 AGFICF
-35 VLSTFWIHYEMTY
+35 VLSAFWIHYEMSY

-59 LVRVNDGFAEERIT
+59 LVRVNDGFAEGRIT

-80 GPYLKEHFPEIESF
+80 GAYLQEHFPEIESF
-94 AHFSSYEY
+94 APFTTYEY
-102 RVQVEG
+102 RVKVEG
-108 RYEQAFF
+108 RYEKAIL

-135 NFMQE
+135 NFMQQ

-170 GDKRTIGAVVRVNNR
+170 DDKRTIGAVVRVNNR

-208 RMLVKVKE
+208 MMLVKVEE

-261 DFRNQSEGSI
+261 DFRNQSEGGI

-334 MGSFLI
+334 IGSFLI

-378 LLLSVAIGVIYGIQ
+378 LLLGVAIGVIYGIQ

-487 LVTDI
+487 LVSDI
-492 GTSVGQIYQWEG
+492 GATVGQIYQWEG

-589 TSPTEQVPN
+589 TSPTEQMPN

-613 NGILFRFEEGT
+613 NGILFRFKEGT

-739 HWIETYT
+739 HWIETYM

>member
-35 VLSTFWIHYEMTY
+35 VLSAFWIHYEMTY
-48 DQFRKDADRLY
+48 DQFRKDAERLY
-59 LVRVNDGFAEERIT
+59 LVRVNDGFAEGRIT

-80 GPYLKEHFPEIESF
+80 GAYLQEHFPEIESF

-108 RYEQAFF
+108 RYEQAFL

-135 NFMQE
+135 NFMQQ

-170 GDKRTIGAVVRVNNR
+170 DDKRTIGAIVRVNNR

-208 RMLVKVKE
+208 KMLVKVKE
-216 GTDIPALE
+216 GTDIPVLE

-261 DFRNQSEGSI
+261 DFRDQSEGGI

-320 SLVRLLSLEFLLLL
+320 SLVRLLGLEFLLLL
-334 MGSFLI
+334 IGSFLI

-487 LVTDI
+487 LVSDI
-492 GTSVGQIYQWEG
+492 GTTVGQIYQWEG

-553 ARRMGYTPEEAI
+553 ARRMGYTPEEAV
-565 GKHLITILQ
+565 GKHIRMGLQ
-574 TPNQVIKGVVKDFQY
+574 TANQKIKGVVKDFQY
-589 TSPTEQVPN
+589 KAPTEQLPN

-613 NGILFRFEEGT
+613 NGILFRFKEGT
-624 WDACRTAIEQLCRKE
+624 WDACRTALEQLCRKE
-639 ASDKEITLVNEEE
+639 APDKEITLVNEEA

-758 VFLVLLLVVGLSISW
+758 VFLVLLWVVGLSISW

>member
-1 MIQHYLKVAIRN
+1 MITHDLKVAIRN

-35 VLSTFWIHYEMTY
+35 VLSAFWIHYERTY

-59 LVRVNDGFAEERIT
+59 LVRVNDGFAEGRIT

-80 GPYLKEHFPEIESF
+80 GAYLQEHFPEIESF
-94 AHFSSYEY
+94 APFTTYEY
-102 RVQVEG
+102 RVKVEG
-108 RYEQAFF
+108 RYEKAIL

-135 NFMQE
+135 NFMQQ
-140 RSKEVAITEETAK
+140 RSKEVAITEETAR
-153 AWFGHEN
+153 AWFGSEN

-185 HTNFPIALMGDP
+185 HTNFPITLMGA
-197 RKDRTWWNQTW
+197 RNGRTWWYQSW
-208 RMLVKVKE
+208 KMLVKVKE

-234 LIHPNEVRNT
+234 LIHPSETRNT

-261 DFRNQSEGSI
+261 DFRDQSEGGI

-320 SLVRLLSLEFLLLL
+320 SLVRLLGLEFLLLL

-378 LLLSVAIGVIYGIQ
+378 LLLGVAIGVIYGIQ

-613 NGILFRFEEGT
+613 NGILFRFKEGT

-639 ASDKEITLVNEEE
+639 APDKEITLVNEEE